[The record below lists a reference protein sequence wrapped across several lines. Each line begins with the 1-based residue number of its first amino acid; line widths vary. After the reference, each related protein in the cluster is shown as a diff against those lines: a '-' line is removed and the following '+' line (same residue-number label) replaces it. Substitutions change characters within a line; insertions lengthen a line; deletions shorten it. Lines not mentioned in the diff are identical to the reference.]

1 MDRWIHTCSEHPS
14 KLSMI
19 TRMAPNHPAQQ
30 TPYSCM
36 HINPSSSVVNFLH
49 HPKCN
54 PRHSPDPTYFF
65 PAYIFVQLFAFFT
78 NSLRSSRYSLP
89 MFASTA
95 SSGTGSTS
103 SWRANCRTA
112 PIFELGFHSSGRSMP
127 RHMEPFSSLD
137 TFG

>member
-1 MDRWIHTCSEHPS
+1 MNSHVFRAPVKALCDHTYGT
-14 KLSMI
+14 K
-19 TRMAPNHPAQQ
+19 
-30 TPYSCM
+30 
-36 HINPSSSVVNFLH
+36 SSSPANTISMHAHQSIIIGHEFPTSSL
-49 HPKCN
+49 KQS
-54 PRHSPDPTYFF
+54 SPFSDPTYFF

-78 NSLRSSRYSLP
+78 NSFRSSRYSLP